1 MIKKI
6 VESIVI
12 ILAILTI
19 GFIAISN
26 LFFTSNIINDVS
38 EQVNINKITTISL
51 TISIFVIGIILSFR
65 SIYTKNKIFK
75 KNKNNSICM
84 YYFNIYYCKF
94 NLVTNY

>member
-1 MIKKI
+1 MNNTFICILNKILGEKYKMIKKI

-75 KNKNNSICM
+75 
-84 YYFNIYYCKF
+84 
-94 NLVTNY
+94 NLY